1 MKTNVKGFTNKTIIN
16 QEAAQWVLLLEDT
29 PKLSKK
35 QIAELNA
42 WVATS
47 TVHRECLENMVNS
60 WGEMDLLSSVMLP
73 QEMRKQSMFSV
84 LLSTLLFPLL
94 AIYAFLSTC
103 LKQRKQLLR
112 PVLTTSIL
120 VCVFTWLV
128 ISLTPTALKT
138 NDLVF
143 NTQMGEN
150 LRRVMPDGSILWLN
164 SNTTINIDYSESYRR
179 INLIKGEAHFK
190 VAKDATRPFEVYA
203 EDRLV
208 RAIGTAFTVHKLNG
222 TIEVLV
228 SEGTVELAIVDNT
241 LVVIPDDYDVIEVEQ
256 NFQHSAQQKTE
267 SNLTS
272 PNTLTIVNSAVN
284 QPTKVKKMLGTLSA
298 GQRISIPIDNDNISD
313 IDELDTSEVTRFLS
327 WKEGKLVFAGESLEE
342 VIKEI
347 TRHTPVKIDV
357 LDPELKSM
365 RIGGQ
370 FRVGETD
377 TLFYVLE
384 SGFGISVNKLDDNHV
399 QLRIKE

>member
-1 MKTNVKGFTNKTIIN
+1 MNTNVKGFTNRTIIN

-73 QEMRKQSMFSV
+73 QEMRKQSIFSV
-84 LLSTLLFPLL
+84 LLTTLLFPLL

-103 LKQRKQLLR
+103 LKQRNQLFR
-112 PVLTTSIL
+112 PALTTSIL
-120 VCVFTWLV
+120 VCMFTWL
-128 ISLTPTALKT
+128 IINLTPTVLKT
-138 NDLVF
+138 NDLVVK
-143 NTQMGEN
+143 TEMGEN
-150 LRRVMPDGSILWLN
+150 LSRVMPDGSILWLN

-179 INLIKGEAHFK
+179 INLIKGEAHFE

-203 EDRLV
+203 DDRLV

-241 LVVIPDDYDVIEVEQ
+241 LVVIPDDYQAIQVEQ
-256 NFQHSAQQKTE
+256 NFQQNPAENLPSQNTPKIE
-267 SNLTS
+267 SS
-272 PNTLTIVNSAVN
+272 SVNHPTH
-284 QPTKVKKMLGTLSA
+284 PTKVKKMLGTLTA
-298 GQRISIPIDNDNISD
+298 GQRISIPIHNDHISD

-357 LDPELKSM
+357 LDPKLKSM

-370 FRVGETD
+370 FQVGETD

-384 SGFGISVNKLDDNHV
+384 SGFGISVNKLNDNHV

>member
-1 MKTNVKGFTNKTIIN
+1 MNTNVKGFTNKTIIN

-47 TVHRECLENMVNS
+47 NVHRECLENMVNS

-73 QEMRKQSMFSV
+73 QEMRKQSMFSIF
-84 LLSTLLFPLL
+84 LTTLLFPLR

-103 LKQRKQLLR
+103 LKQRNQLLR
-112 PVLTTSIL
+112 PILTTSIL
-120 VCVFTWLV
+120 FCVFTWLV
-128 ISLTPTALKT
+128 ISLIPTTLKT
-138 NDLVF
+138 NEFVF
-143 NTQMGEN
+143 MTEMGES
-150 LRRVMPDGSILWLN
+150 RSRIMPDGSILWLN

-179 INLIKGEAHFK
+179 INLIKGEAHFE

-203 EDRLV
+203 DDRLV

-241 LVVIPDDYDVIEVEQ
+241 LVVIPDDYQAIQVEQ
-256 NFQHSAQQKTE
+256 TFQQNTGEKV
-267 SNLTS
+267 TS
-272 PNTLTIVNSAVN
+272 QNPPTIANNTVNH
-284 QPTKVKKMLGTLSA
+284 PTKVKKMLGTLTA
-298 GQRISIPIDNDNISD
+298 GQRISIPIHNDNISE

-357 LDPELKSM
+357 LDPKLKSM

-370 FRVGETD
+370 FQVGETD

-384 SGFGISVNKLDDNHV
+384 SGFGISVNRLNDNHV
-399 QLRIKE
+399 QLRVKE